1 MAQMPTPAIRLGAI
15 AALIGSLLLSAGVA
29 SAATTGADLR
39 VVAPGNRTLAEF
51 RQYTGTVDVAT
62 DPGANCFGQGTG
74 GSGDRVRVPGA
85 TALGAVRDALETD
98 LDLRP
103 LSVTDAFVDQGFGLG
118 VCGIGGFETQGSS
131 FWYVK
136 RNHVGSQVSGS
147 QLPVSLGDDLLWYL
161 SPSFPPPAEL
171 SLVGPPRARPNVP
184 FRVTVFA
191 YADDGSRSPAAG
203 ARVTG
208 AAQPTDAAGHTT
220 VTSSAGTRFL
230 RATRAQNIPSNQ
242 VKVCVNAT
250 LSACP
255 ATHGLRIVGSNRAD
269 RIGGTAGWDS
279 ISGRGGP
286 DVINLSAGGR
296 DGVGCGAG
304 RDRVIVKAGDQDDN
318 IGPTCEQVVTT

>member
-1 MAQMPTPAIRLGAI
+1 MSIPVFRLGAI
-15 AALIGSLLLSAGVA
+15 AALIGSLLLSAGAA

-39 VVAPGNRTLAEF
+39 VVAPGGKTLAEF
-51 RQYTGTVDVAT
+51 RQYTGTVDIAT
-62 DPGANCFGQGTG
+62 HPGANCFGQGTG
-74 GSGDRVRVPGA
+74 GSGDRVRVSGP
-85 TALGAVRDALETD
+85 TALGTVRDALETD

-118 VCGIGGFETQGSS
+118 VCGIGGFEARGSS

-136 RNHVGSQVSGS
+136 RNHVGAQVSGS
-147 QLPVSLGDDLLWYL
+147 QLRVNRGDDVLWYL
-161 SPSFPPPAEL
+161 SPRFPPPAEL

-184 FRVTVFA
+184 FQVTVFA
-191 YADDGSRSPAAG
+191 YADDGTRTPASG

-208 AAQPTDAAGHTT
+208 AAQPTDAAGHTA
-220 VTSSAGTRFL
+220 VTSSAGTRLL
-230 RATRAQNIPSNQ
+230 RATRAQSIPSNQ

-250 LSACP
+250 PSACP
-255 ATHGLRIVGSNRAD
+255 AAHGLRIVGSNRAD
-269 RIGGTAGWDS
+269 QMGGTAGWDS

-304 RDRVIVKAGDQDDN
+304 RDRVMVKAGDRDDN
-318 IGPTCEQVVTT
+318 IGASCEEVVRT